1 LPQGFR
7 FCQGDSHPDN
17 AIIADLPWPAP
28 AADQA
33 LGGGLR
39 CPPDSS
45 QLRISHAARPVAD
58 GERDVAGCG
67 KHAPGNFPE
76 SNVMRFWGAR
86 ACGNKLSLRI
96 RSRLPT
102 SGVPKLT
109 NRPSALA
116 KWITHLEQI
125 LPSRQ
130 QQPRLGGDDREQIT
144 RARQAAEALFRSKPP
159 VSVSGPSVP
168 ASAPAD
174 QSARKPRVLQ
184 IISPAVPVRHEER
197 ETPAA
202 PEPQTMRK
210 IPRSQFVR
218 IRTLVKYGMTVA
230 QVAKVSGVDAGEI
243 ARILRQA

>member
-1 LPQGFR
+1 MKL
-7 FCQGDSHPDN
+7 
-17 AIIADLPWPAP
+17 
-28 AADQA
+28 
-33 LGGGLR
+33 
-39 CPPDSS
+39 
-45 QLRISHAARPVAD
+45 LRIS
-58 GERDVAGCG
+58 
-67 KHAPGNFPE
+67 
-76 SNVMRFWGAR
+76 
-86 ACGNKLSLRI
+86 
-96 RSRLPT
+96 
-102 SGVPKLT
+102 VPKLT
-109 NRPSALA
+109 NRPSAIA

-125 LPSRQ
+125 LISHQ
-130 QQPRLGGDDREQIT
+130 QQLRPGGDDREQIT

-159 VSVSGPSVP
+159 VSGPSVP

-197 ETPAA
+197 EIPAA

-230 QVAKVSGVDAGEI
+230 QVAKVTGVDAGEI